1 MIPNEVLNKIKSG
14 ATIKVF
20 ERIKDGD
27 KERLSQFSGL
37 VLARKHGNEPGGTLT
52 VRATIAGVIVEKV
65 YPIYSPIIKKIEIV
79 SSPRKVSRSKLYY
92 IRNLSRKQIRQKV
105 GSTQ

>member
-1 MIPNEVLNKIKSG
+1 MITEEVLNKIKAG

-20 ERIKDGD
+20 ERVKDGD

-65 YPIYSPIIKKIEIV
+65 YPIYSPIIKKIEII